1 MNQKKILLHFVWKST
16 RNCLQFQ
23 NIMSQ
28 KGNGCAVV
36 TSAHLQSMHESGF
49 QGGAARRCKQVRE
62 ELFNF
67 FLCDT

>member
-1 MNQKKILLHFVWKST
+1 
-16 RNCLQFQ
+16 
-23 NIMSQ
+23 MSQ